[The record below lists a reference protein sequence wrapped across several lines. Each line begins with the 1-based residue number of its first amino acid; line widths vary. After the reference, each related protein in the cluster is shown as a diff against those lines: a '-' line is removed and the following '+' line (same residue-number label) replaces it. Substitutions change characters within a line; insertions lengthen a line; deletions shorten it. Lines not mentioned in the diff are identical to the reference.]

1 MYVVMRSHFFGLR
14 PWRRHS
20 LVLLVAGL
28 VYVLIGLSYV
38 LAEPTEARRVA
49 LQLAFAWAPIQIWGG
64 VFMFSGFLAIIS
76 SRWPPISKT
85 WGYMVLTGLSS
96 GWAMFYLMGVVA
108 FDAPSQNLSGVLS
121 WGLIGFLWWAI
132 SGLRNPG
139 EPDEKFVPALMKEA
153 DADRV
158 RIELSD
164 IGEPKEG

>member
-1 MYVVMRSHFFGLR
+1 MRSQFFGLR

-28 VYVLIGLSYV
+28 VYVLIGIAFMLTR
-38 LAEPTEARRVA
+38 PTYERKVA
-49 LQLAFAWAPIQIWGG
+49 LQLAFAWAPIQVWGG
-64 VFMFSGFLAIIS
+64 VFIFAGALAIIS

-85 WGYMVLTGLSS
+85 WGYMVLTGLSTA
-96 GWAMFYLMGVVA
+96 WAMFYLMGVVA
-108 FDAPSQNLSGVLS
+108 FNAPLQNLSGFLS

-139 EPDEKFVPALMKEA
+139 EPDEKYAAALMSKD

-158 RIELSD
+158 RIELSA